1 MQLTRYVLLDAHLQK
16 QLLELILD
24 QIQKWKYWQ
33 TLAGSYKLGL
43 LSRAKIGAYCNTKFV
58 LAQIDI

>member
-1 MQLTRYVLLDAHLQK
+1 MQLTRYVLLDANLQK

-33 TLAGSYKLGL
+33 TLAG
-43 LSRAKIGAYCNTKFV
+43 V
-58 LAQIDI
+58 L